1 MRLQVLESLNL
12 IKMKDRNKYPKGWN
26 QKRVQKLIKHYE
38 NQTDEEA
45 ILEDEQAVHNE
56 INFTDYSNDYTE
68 DRKESLKNE
77 TVSNIAKE
85 IYSLRKD

>member
-1 MRLQVLESLNL
+1 LRLQVLESLNL